1 MIDPETIRL
10 EITKRLPIR
19 TRWMVA
25 GVALDFDF
33 SFSRVPLRPI
43 TAVDEIGCEIEE
55 SWTALYLF
63 GEQRYDGGAS
73 PFLGVHRN
81 TGEICG
87 LDVEREK
94 SQVFLLNSDVE
105 KFIRTFRRF
114 DELLRGSS
122 LAPGVLSRELR
133 TIDPD
138 AFQRSD
144 WRDFAD
150 YIEKGD

>member
-1 MIDPETIRL
+1 
-10 EITKRLPIR
+10 
-19 TRWMVA
+19 MVE

-33 SFSRVPLRPI
+33 SRSHAPLRPI
-43 TAVDEIGCEIEE
+43 TNADVAGGVIEN

-63 GEQRYDGGAS
+63 GLQNYDGGAS
-73 PFLGVHRN
+73 AYLGVHRD

-94 SQVFLLNSDVE
+94 SQVFLLNSDIDR
-105 KFIRTFRRF
+105 FIRTFQRT
-114 DELLRGSS
+114 DELLRSAS
-122 LAPGVLSRELR
+122 LAPGALSRELR
-133 TIDPD
+133 VIDPD

-150 YIEKGD
+150 YIEKGG